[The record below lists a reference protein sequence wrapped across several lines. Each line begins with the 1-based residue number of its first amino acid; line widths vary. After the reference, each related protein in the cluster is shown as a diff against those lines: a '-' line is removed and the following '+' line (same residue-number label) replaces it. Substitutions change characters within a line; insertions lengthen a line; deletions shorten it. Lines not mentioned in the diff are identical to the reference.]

1 MYYTESRDRQ
11 ISPVFRMGKE
21 GGSGKTDSMRDQKT
35 IFNQSAI
42 QDAETVLEGQVERI
56 TYENEETGFTVAKF
70 SPRGHPESITIVGN
84 LIGPV
89 PGEMLKVK
97 GAWLNHPKF
106 GRQFKVTHHQSMV
119 PATVSGIKKYLG
131 SGLIK
136 GIGPVMASRIVKE
149 FGENTLQVIDENPH
163 ALHQVEGIGLKR
175 IEMIARAWKEQK
187 EIREVMV
194 FLQGHGVSPAFASK
208 IFKKFGWE
216 SIALVSKN
224 PYRLATEIHGIGFI
238 TADKIAEK
246 MGFARNAPARA
257 EAGILYV
264 LNQVSEEGHAYFPY
278 EALIEKCKEVLE
290 VEREVIV
297 HGIGAIALE
306 GHIAI
311 EDLNQDL
318 GAFQPNHKAVY
329 LKHLHVSETGIAYH
343 LARLISSRKTLRQ
356 IDAEK
361 AVGWVQARIRIVLAP
376 RQIEAVKT
384 AVSEKVMVIT
394 GGPGTGKTTI
404 INALMR
410 IYREIGAKILLSA
423 PTGRASKRMSEAT
436 GYPARTIHRM
446 LEFNP
451 KRFGFQRDES
461 RPLEA
466 SVLVLDE
473 TSMIDTTLMYHLLK
487 AVPSGAT
494 LILVGDVN
502 QLPSVG
508 AGNVLKDII
517 ASGKVPVVELKEI
530 FRQAGRSRIVTNA
543 HRINSGLMPDLAAD
557 KGHLE
562 DFYFI
567 DQDDPEQAV
576 KIIVELVTERIGR
589 RFKLN
594 PFEEIQ
600 ILSPMHKGIVGT
612 EQLNTKLQEVLNPSG
627 EEMRRG
633 GRTFRRNDKVMQIR
647 NNYEKEV
654 FNGDIGRITSVDQ
667 ENQEIT
673 VTYDG
678 TPVRYEVSDLDEIVL
693 AYAISVHKSQG
704 SEYPAV
710 IVPILSQHYLLLQ
723 RNLIYTAVTRAKNL
737 VVMVGSKRALAT
749 GIRNDRIMKR
759 FTYLSERLKRI

>member
-1 MYYTESRDRQ
+1 M
-11 ISPVFRMGKE
+11 P
-21 GGSGKTDSMRDQKT
+21 DQHN
-35 IFNQSAI
+35 IFNPSAN
-42 QDAETVLEGQVERI
+42 QDPETILEGQVERI
-56 TYENEETGFTVAKF
+56 TYENEETGYTVAKLAL
-70 SPRGHPESITIVGN
+70 SGRAESITIVGN
-84 LIGPV
+84 LIAPV

-106 GRQFKVTHHQSMV
+106 GRQFKVTHHQSIV

-136 GIGPVMASRIVKE
+136 GIGPVMASRIVKK
-149 FGENTLQVIDENPH
+149 FGEKALQMIDENPH
-163 ALHQVEGIGLKR
+163 ELHQVEGIGRKR

-187 EIREVMV
+187 EIRDVMV
-194 FLQGHGVSPAFASK
+194 FLQGHGVSPAFAAK

-216 SIALVSKN
+216 SISLVSKN

-246 MGFARNAPARA
+246 MGFAKNAPARA

-264 LNQVSEEGHAYFPY
+264 LNQLSEEGNVYYPY
-278 EALIEKCKEVLE
+278 ETLIEKGKEVLG

-297 HGIGAIALE
+297 QGISAIAFE
-306 GHIAI
+306 GRVAI

-318 GAFQPNHKAVY
+318 GAFQANHKAVY
-329 LKHLHVSETGIAYH
+329 LKHFHVSETGIAHH
-343 LARLISSRKTLRQ
+343 LARLISSLKRLRK

-361 AVGWVQARIRIVLAP
+361 AVRWAQGKIRIELAP
-376 RQIEAVKT
+376 KQIEAVRT
-384 AVSEKVMVIT
+384 AVSEKMMVIT

-410 IYREIGAKILLSA
+410 IYREIGAKILLAA

-451 KRFGFQRDES
+451 QKLGFQRDES
-461 RPLEA
+461 RPLDVD
-466 SVLVLDE
+466 VLVLDE
-473 TSMIDTTLMYHLLK
+473 TSMVDTILMYHLLK
-487 AVPSGAT
+487 AVPSEAT
-494 LILVGDVN
+494 LIMVGDVN

-530 FRQAGRSRIVTNA
+530 FRQAGQSRIVTNA
-543 HRINSGLMPDLAAD
+543 HRINTGLMPELAAD

-567 DQDDPEQAV
+567 EQEEPGQV
-576 KIIVELVTERIGR
+576 LQIIVELVTERIAK

-594 PFEEIQ
+594 AFEEIQ
-600 ILSPMHKGIVGT
+600 ILSPMHKGVVGT
-612 EQLNTKLQEVLNPSG
+612 ENLNTKLQEVLNPSG
-627 EEMRRG
+627 EEISRG

-654 FNGDIGRITSVDQ
+654 FNGDIGRITLIDLESREV
-667 ENQEIT
+667 I

-678 TPVRYEVSDLDEIVL
+678 MPVRYEGAELDEIVL

-723 RNLIYTAVTRAKNL
+723 RNLIYTAVTRAKKL
-737 VVMVGSKRALAT
+737 LVMVGTKKALAT
-749 GIRNDRIMKR
+749 GIRNDRIMRR
-759 FTYLSERLKRI
+759 FTHLSERLKRI